1 MATAIK
7 KAVKLMCPHCGGNDA
22 INLDLNDPFKTLTC
36 ESCDEEGSAR
46 EFAAKAAESA
56 ARWARTVAW
65 IEAYPAD

>member
-7 KAVKLMCPHCGGNDA
+7 KAAKLMCPHCGGNEA

-46 EFAAKAAESA
+46 EFTAKAAENA
-56 ARWARTVAW
+56 ARWAAVCDW
-65 IEAYPAD
+65 VEAFPAE